1 MSTIWRLHIKPAAEE
16 GVDPSKFCFDK
27 GILGIGWPVDANGPM
42 DWNTYYALAE
52 DEYREGR
59 KRWRTA
65 ANAIIQMASD
75 DLCWTRDENA
85 NYYLGRIVGDWEYR
99 STDEY
104 RAADIVNVR
113 PCEWFRVGGVDSVP
127 GKVVNSFRP
136 SATVQ
141 RVYDETS
148 SLYSKIKF
156 NLLSGRA
163 ACDLPSDVKRDL
175 FSLISPD
182 DCEDIVGI
190 YLQEKH
196 GYRLIPSSCKRDTG
210 KTEFVLKAVDGRRA
224 NVQVKQGNA
233 PLDLDDFKHDRDN
246 PCEWFL
252 FTTQGQY
259 NGKGDEHLRCL
270 SPDDMRDFAFDNR
283 NIMSDRIRTFIDFC
297 ERTGDEQMATR

>member
-1 MSTIWRLHIKPAAEE
+1 MSTIWRLNIKPDAAED
-16 GVDPSKFCFDK
+16 VDPRKFCFDK
-27 GILGIGWPVDANGPM
+27 GILGIGWPVDPEVPT
-42 DWNTYYALAE
+42 DWETYCALAK
-52 DEYREGR
+52 DRYRGARR
-59 KRWRTA
+59 KGWRTA
-65 ANAIIQMASD
+65 ANAIIQMAVD

-104 RAADIVNVR
+104 QKAGIVNVR

-136 SATVQ
+136 SAAVQ

-156 NLLSGRA
+156 NLLSKRA
-163 ACDLPSDVKRDL
+163 VYDLHGNEDNRDL

-224 NVQVKQGNA
+224 NVA
-233 PLDLDDFKHDRDN
+233 
-246 PCEWFL
+246 
-252 FTTQGQY
+252 
-259 NGKGDEHLRCL
+259 GKAGKC
-270 SPDDMRDFAFDNR
+270 S
-283 NIMSDRIRTFIDFC
+283 S
-297 ERTGDEQMATR
+297 

>member
-1 MSTIWRLHIKPAAEE
+1 M
-16 GVDPSKFCFDK
+16 
-27 GILGIGWPVDANGPM
+27 
-42 DWNTYYALAE
+42 
-52 DEYREGR
+52 
-59 KRWRTA
+59 
-65 ANAIIQMASD
+65 
-75 DLCWTRDENA
+75 
-85 NYYLGRIVGDWEYR
+85 
-99 STDEY
+99 
-104 RAADIVNVR
+104 
-113 PCEWFRVGGVDSVP
+113 DSVP

-141 RVYDETS
+141 RVYDATS

-163 ACDLPSDVKRDL
+163 VYDLHGNEDNLDL

-196 GYRLIPSSCKRDTG
+196 GYRLIPSSRKRDTG

-224 NVQVKQGNA
+224 NVRVKQGNIA
-233 PLDLDDFKHDRDN
+233 LDVGEFKHDRDN

-259 NGKGDEHLRCL
+259 CGKGDEHLRCL
-270 SPDDMRDFAFDNR
+270 SPDDMRDFAFANR
-283 NIMSDRIRTFIDFC
+283 NIMSGRVRTFIDFC
-297 ERTGDEQMATR
+297 ERTGDDK